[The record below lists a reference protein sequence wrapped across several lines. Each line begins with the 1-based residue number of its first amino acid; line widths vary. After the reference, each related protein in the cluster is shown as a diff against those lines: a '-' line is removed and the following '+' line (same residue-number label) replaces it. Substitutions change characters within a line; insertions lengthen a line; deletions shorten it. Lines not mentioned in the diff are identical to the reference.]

1 MERAQKE
8 LQEQLAKSQQETR
21 DLMVRSREESLEQ
34 RDQMAKMMEMMTTL
48 VKGKMQN
55 PDVMKPRSRIH
66 HDQDPLYPP
75 GFTPPP
81 AYTTQRGYT
90 QGELTGLEH
99 RPMPPAPPTN
109 LGQGMLASNP
119 GASPANPLVPDLDDP
134 AEVAKLKLDNHDA
147 KYRSLEERL
156 KAIEGTEVFS
166 ALGAKELSLVP
177 DLILPP
183 KFKVP
188 DFEKYD
194 GTRCPKAHLIMF
206 CRKMTGYVNEDKL
219 LIHCFQDSLTGSAL
233 RWYNQLSREK
243 IRSWKDLA
251 SAFCEQ
257 HKHVSD
263 MVPDR
268 MTLQMMEK
276 KPSETFRQYAQRW
289 RDVSAQVEP
298 PLTKTEI
305 TVLFINTLKAP
316 FYDKLVGSATKD
328 FADIVISGELIENA
342 VKSGRMEES
351 EGSRKAAP
359 LRKKEPEALMV
370 GTWSRYIPN
379 SYPNQP

>member
-1 MERAQKE
+1 MSHNYLLRLKHTICSCNTTRLEPRHSYRTRRQARAMEAEFNERIESMERLQRE
-8 LQEQLAKSQQETR
+8 LQEQLSKSQQEIR

-34 RDQMAKMMEMMTTL
+34 RDQMAKMMEMMSAL
-48 VKGKMQN
+48 VKGKGPMQN
-55 PDVMKPRSRIH
+55 SDVMEPRSRIH
-66 HDQDPLYPP
+66 HDQDPFYPP

-81 AYTTQRGYT
+81 AYTIQRGYT
-90 QGELTGLEH
+90 QEEPTGLEH

-134 AEVAKLKLDNHDA
+134 TEVAKLKLDNHDA

-177 DLILPP
+177 NLILPP

-243 IRSWKDLA
+243 IRS
-251 SAFCEQ
+251 
-257 HKHVSD
+257 
-263 MVPDR
+263 
-268 MTLQMMEK
+268 
-276 KPSETFRQYAQRW
+276 
-289 RDVSAQVEP
+289 
-298 PLTKTEI
+298 
-305 TVLFINTLKAP
+305 
-316 FYDKLVGSATKD
+316 
-328 FADIVISGELIENA
+328 
-342 VKSGRMEES
+342 
-351 EGSRKAAP
+351 
-359 LRKKEPEALMV
+359 
-370 GTWSRYIPN
+370 
-379 SYPNQP
+379 